1 MDWDFFQELLNF
13 DSTSGKEWEVAE
25 WLVRTLP
32 DMFPPS
38 HRPDVRADE
47 VGDGTI
53 NLLFTWGEPKI
64 VFCSHLD
71 TVPPYIAPTVIPGP
85 TGNLEEVRGRGAC
98 DAKGQVFSG
107 NMDLVWRTANGC
119 VLVDYKTFPGNKAE
133 LFNPGSKHWAGNYAS
148 QLSVYADALS
158 ATPWGKPLDRL
169 LYYPVEGMVIR
180 VKD

>member
-71 TVPPYIAPTVIPGP
+71 TVPPYIAPKITKNTRVYKGGSWRDRIYWLNPASRRYMEQDRSSSTIGFRCAMSTV
-85 TGNLEEVRGRGAC
+85 GNQI
-98 DAKGQVFSG
+98 D
-107 NMDLVWRTANGC
+107 NGSN
-119 VLVDYKTFPGNKAE
+119 LK
-133 LFNPGSKHWAGNYAS
+133 
-148 QLSVYADALS
+148 
-158 ATPWGKPLDRL
+158 
-169 LYYPVEGMVIR
+169 
-180 VKD
+180 